1 MPVDARGKDRS
12 ALEVNENVDVA
23 TRDRGRHK
31 TRLALSVATAM
42 AMALSLSGLALANE
56 RPSTS
61 THKPS
66 LEGRTGAPSGPLRLE
81 PDQNVPVHTFVLLPS
96 SPRHKVQQHVG
107 PYTLP
112 VARRLITREQLHRP
126 HHDYPAWDLGV
137 PLGTRV
143 VAVRAGVVEEVT
155 HSGNCGKGVII
166 LGTDSYTYTYCH
178 ASKVGVRPGDLLR
191 TGDRIMLSG
200 SSGHSTGPHVHLQI
214 ESPSGRLLC
223 PQSLVTSWFN
233 GGHAGPATAKSTGC
247 FYLTSPKDR
256 RHHRHHRHHNRA
268 APQKPRHPRPN
279 PSPSPTPSPTQTPKP
294 SPSPTPRPS
303 PSPSPTPTPLPSP
316 TLP

>member
-1 MPVDARGKDRS
+1 VLVDARGKDRS
-12 ALEVNENVDVA
+12 ALEVNDNVDVA
-23 TRDRGRHK
+23 TRDRGRHR

-56 RPSTS
+56 LPAISMHRASPKAQAGGSS
-61 THKPS
+61 P
-66 LEGRTGAPSGPLRLE
+66 RLRLE

-96 SPRHKVQQHVG
+96 APRSKTHRHLG

-126 HHDYPAWDLGV
+126 HHDYPAWDLAV
-137 PLGTRV
+137 PIGTRV
-143 VAVRAGVVEEVT
+143 VAVRAGVVEDVT
-155 HSGNCGKGVII
+155 HSGNCGNGVII

-178 ASKVGVRPGDLLR
+178 ASKVGVRPGDELR
-191 TGDRIMLSG
+191 AGDRIMLSG

-214 ESPSGRLLC
+214 ESPSGHLLC

-233 GGHAGPATAKSTGC
+233 GGRAGPATAKQTGC
-247 FYLTSPKDR
+247 FYLTTPRHKSR
-256 RHHRHHRHHNRA
+256 RHHRHRNRA
-268 APQKPRHPRPN
+268 AAHEHPRPTPT
-279 PSPSPTPSPTQTPKP
+279 PSPSPTPTPTP
-294 SPSPTPRPS
+294 SPSPSPRPS

>member
-1 MPVDARGKDRS
+1 MQLARIDP

-23 TRDRGRHK
+23 TRDRGRHR

-56 RPSTS
+56 RPSIS
-61 THKPS
+61 TPNPS
-66 LEGRTGAPSGPLRLE
+66 PVGQAGGPAARLRLE

-96 SPRHKVQQHVG
+96 TPRHRGERHIG
-107 PYTLP
+107 PYALP

-137 PLGTRV
+137 PVGTRV
-143 VAVRAGVVEEVT
+143 VAVRGGIVEEVT
-155 HSGNCGKGVII
+155 HSGNCGNGVII

-214 ESPSGRLLC
+214 MSPSGRLLC

-247 FYLTSPKDR
+247 FYVTTQRDKGR
-256 RHHRHHRHHNRA
+256 RHHRHHRGA
-268 APQKPRHPRPN
+268 AQHKHRRLTPDPTPTPTPTPTPQ
-279 PSPSPTPSPTQTPKP
+279 PSPSPS
-294 SPSPTPRPS
+294 PRPS
-303 PSPSPTPTPLPSP
+303 PSPSPTPTPMPSP